1 MQMKDAAAVLS
12 AATTRSP
19 ILGVVADDITGAN
32 DIGSMTAKAGY
43 LTDVFSYQIPGAL
56 ADVTVLHEPDISILD
71 TDSRFDTPEV
81 AYAKVYA
88 ATRDLEAVGAQHFF
102 KKTCSVFRGNIGV
115 EFDAMLDALE
125 EDFAIVV
132 VGFPKNGR
140 QTINGIHYVRGVPL
154 AQSEFRNDP
163 VHPLTES
170 NLVTV
175 LQNQTQRKVALVNHT
190 TIAQGTAALQQHIAA
205 QRERCNY
212 LLFDVIDQSSLATI
226 AAATHDCRVF
236 CGSSALGEEL
246 PRVWG
251 DLPARPVAALP
262 PHSGAGVLI
271 VSGSLM
277 PQTAAQIQH
286 LEQQGIFAWELDP
299 YQLFDA
305 TTRVEMLTAA
315 HTALAARL
323 EQGEDALLYATNS
336 PKSVAIARKAGA
348 HRGLGAV
355 EVARLVSGALATLTA
370 TLVNETQLDRLTI
383 AGGDTSAAICARL
396 GVTRLRILEEI
407 QPGLPSCLAIGNRA
421 LLLVLKS
428 GSFGTPTFLAEAAA
442 HLRKA
447 GGRQA
452 ITAHSF
458 PAATGNI
465 GREASH
471 DPA

>member
-1 MQMKDAAAVLS
+1 MQTKDTTP
-12 AATTRSP
+12 TTRDP

-32 DIGSMTAKAGY
+32 DIGSMTTKAGY
-43 LTDVFSYQIPGAL
+43 LTDVFSYQIPGAV
-56 ADVTVLHEPDISILD
+56 ADVTVLREPDVSILD

-88 ATRDLEAVGAQHFF
+88 ATRDLEAAGARHFF

-115 EFDAMLDALE
+115 EFDAMLDALG

-132 VGFPKNGR
+132 AGFPKNGR

-154 AQSEFRNDP
+154 AQSEFHNDP
-163 VHPLTES
+163 IHPLTES

-175 LQNQTQRKVALVNHT
+175 LQSQTRRKVTLVDHT
-190 TIAQGTAALQQHIAA
+190 IIAQGTAVLRQYIAA
-205 QRERCNY
+205 QCKHYNY
-212 LLFDVIDQSSLATI
+212 LLFDVVDQSSLATI
-226 AAATHDCRVF
+226 AAATHDYRVF

-246 PRVWG
+246 PHVWG
-251 DLPARPVAALP
+251 NLSPRPVANLPAR
-262 PHSGAGVLI
+262 SGAGVLI

-286 LEQQGIFAWELDP
+286 LQRLGICTWELDP
-299 YQLFDA
+299 HQLFDA
-305 TTRVEMLTAA
+305 VMRTEMLAAA
-315 HTALAARL
+315 HTTLTASLR
-323 EQGEDALLYATNS
+323 QGEDALLYAANA

-348 HRGLGAV
+348 RRGLDAV
-355 EVARLVSGALATLTA
+355 EVSRLVSGALANLTA
-370 TLVNETQLDRLTI
+370 TLVNETPLDRLAI

-407 QPGLPSCLAIGNRA
+407 QPGLPSCQTVGKRA

-442 HLRKA
+442 YLREA
-447 GGRQA
+447 GSKQET
-452 ITAHSF
+452 TAHTF
-458 PAATGNI
+458 ETATGDI
-465 GREASH
+465 TKEASY